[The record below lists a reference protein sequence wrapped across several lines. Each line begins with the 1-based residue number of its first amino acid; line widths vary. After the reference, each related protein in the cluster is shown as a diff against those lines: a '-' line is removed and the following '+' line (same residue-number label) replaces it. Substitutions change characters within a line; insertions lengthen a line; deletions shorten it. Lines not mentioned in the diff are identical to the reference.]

1 MSRRREQGET
11 PGRPRANLRNTG
23 AIPGFVHN
31 GKYDRSDMD
40 LQEQKRARNTSMSRG
55 NQAAGEQ

>member
-1 MSRRREQGET
+1 MSRRGEQGET
-11 PGRPRANLRNTG
+11 LGRPRANLRNTVMMLG
-23 AIPGFVHN
+23 SVHN

-40 LQEQKRARNTSMSRG
+40 LQEQKRARIASMSRG